1 MNRFTLLTIA
11 SALALPA
18 GACGHAAQAAVPPGT
33 AAPAVKVPES
43 AKVVVPASQLL
54 LEDERLSAPIVVPA
68 RTPGPAIS
76 RIESANRAAV
86 REPRGDA
93 YVNAVQVYPWSEG
106 AIYRLY
112 TAPERVSEIALQPG
126 ETLISVAAGD
136 TLRWVIGDTISG
148 TGTGRRTHILVK
160 PSSVG
165 LRTNLLIA
173 TDRRLYRVEVE
184 SNDRTAMPGI
194 SWTYPQ
200 DELLALRR
208 AEAAAAAERPVA
220 QGVAVET
227 LNFAYSIE
235 GDETAWRPIRAFD
248 DGRQVFIQFP
258 ASLGQG
264 EAPPLFVVG
273 QGGRAELV
281 NYRLSGRYY
290 IVDRLFAAAELRLG
304 EKRQQVVRITRAED
318 GRRRRPARP

>member
-1 MNRFTLLTIA
+1 MNRFPRLTIA
-11 SALALPA
+11 SALALSACA
-18 GACGHAAQAAVPPGT
+18 GGNAAQAAAPSGAP
-33 AAPAVKVPES
+33 APAVKVPES
-43 AKVVVPASQLL
+43 TTVVVPAGRLL
-54 LEDERLSAPIVVPA
+54 LEDERLSAPIAVPVRA
-68 RTPGPAIS
+68 PGPAIS
-76 RIESANRAAV
+76 RIESANRAAL
-86 REPRGDA
+86 REPRRDA

-136 TLRWVIGDTISG
+136 TVRWVIGDTISG

-165 LRTNLLIA
+165 LRTNLLVA

-184 SNDRTAMPGI
+184 SNARTAMPGI

-235 GDETAWRPIRAFD
+235 GDEASWRPIRAFD